1 MKVGEQLVYLA
12 RLHGLSAAGA
22 KDAME
27 RWTTT
32 LGVEARRDDEVQKL
46 SLGNQQRVQL
56 AAALTHDPE
65 LLVLDEPFSGL
76 DPVAVDV
83 MSGVLRD
90 RADAGVPV
98 VFSSHQLDLVERLC
112 DRVGIIKD
120 GAMVEVGTIDE
131 LRRTE
136 QERWVVDGPPGATW
150 IGAVPDAR
158 AVSLEGRA
166 PSSSSRPAVR
176 PVPGPVTVPG
186 RPRWAR
192 AGRAARGARRRARAR
207 VRARPAVA
215 HRALPRRRERRGEAG
230 RDGRRDRGGGG
241 MSAGQGTSLTSWG
254 AIRLVAGRE
263 IMTRL
268 RSKSFVWLTVILV
281 GAVVLGGVVL
291 NLANGSGPSAE
302 RVGVTPQTAAL
313 AETIETTGSTLGT
326 DVETVDVADD
336 AAGEAQVRDGD
347 LDALVTG
354 SAGSPTVVVDTELS
368 SGLTAVFTTLAQQT
382 ALSDA
387 VASLG
392 ATRPGRGRRRDG
404 RAGRAHHRRA
414 ERVRPRAL
422 RHRPGHRHP
431 ALHGHHDQRPAH
443 RPGVVEE
450 KTSRVV
456 ELLLSTVR
464 PWQLMAGKV
473 LGIGLVGLGQVALV
487 VLAGVGTAL
496 GLGLVDTS
504 TIDLGTAA
512 AWALVWFV
520 VGFVSYALLMAG
532 LGALVSRQED
542 VGAVTTPVTFL
553 MIVPYIVGVSVAP
566 WAPDNPLVVW
576 LSYVPLCSPLLM
588 PVRIA
593 LGSAEPWEAL
603 VALGLRRG
611 HPLLVWLAAKI
622 YSNAVLRT
630 GARVRLKDA
639 LRTS

>member
-1 MKVGEQLVYLA
+1 
-12 RLHGLSAAGA
+12 
-22 KDAME
+22 
-27 RWTTT
+27 
-32 LGVEARRDDEVQKL
+32 
-46 SLGNQQRVQL
+46 
-56 AAALTHDPE
+56 
-65 LLVLDEPFSGL
+65 
-76 DPVAVDV
+76 
-83 MSGVLRD
+83 MS
-90 RADAGVPV
+90 
-98 VFSSHQLDLVERLC
+98 
-112 DRVGIIKD
+112 
-120 GAMVEVGTIDE
+120 T
-131 LRRTE
+131 
-136 QERWVVDGPPGATW
+136 
-150 IGAVPDAR
+150 
-158 AVSLEGRA
+158 
-166 PSSSSRPAVR
+166 
-176 PVPGPVTVPG
+176 
-186 RPRWAR
+186 
-192 AGRAARGARRRARAR
+192 
-207 VRARPAVA
+207 
-215 HRALPRRRERRGEAG
+215 
-230 RDGRRDRGGGG
+230 
-241 MSAGQGTSLTSWG
+241 GTSLTSWG

-291 NLANGSGPSAE
+291 NLASGSGPSAE

-313 AETIETTGSTLGT
+313 AEAIETTGSTLGT

-354 SAGSPTVVVDTELS
+354 SVGSPTVVVDTELS

-392 ATRPGRGRRRDG
+392 GDPAQVAGDVATAAPD
-404 RAGRAHHRRA
+404 
-414 ERVRPRAL
+414 VRTIGEPSEFD
-422 RHRPGHRHP
+422 P
-431 ALHGHHDQRPAH
+431 ARYVTGLVTGILLFMAIMISGQLIAQ
-443 RPGVVEE
+443 GVVEE

-593 LGSAEPWEAL
+593 LGSAETWEAL
-603 VALGLRRG
+603 VALGLSVAVI
-611 HPLLVWLAAKI
+611 PLLVWLAAKI

-630 GARVRLKDA
+630 GARVKLTDA

>member
-1 MKVGEQLVYLA
+1 
-12 RLHGLSAAGA
+12 
-22 KDAME
+22 
-27 RWTTT
+27 
-32 LGVEARRDDEVQKL
+32 
-46 SLGNQQRVQL
+46 
-56 AAALTHDPE
+56 
-65 LLVLDEPFSGL
+65 
-76 DPVAVDV
+76 
-83 MSGVLRD
+83 
-90 RADAGVPV
+90 
-98 VFSSHQLDLVERLC
+98 
-112 DRVGIIKD
+112 
-120 GAMVEVGTIDE
+120 
-131 LRRTE
+131 
-136 QERWVVDGPPGATW
+136 
-150 IGAVPDAR
+150 
-158 AVSLEGRA
+158 
-166 PSSSSRPAVR
+166 
-176 PVPGPVTVPG
+176 
-186 RPRWAR
+186 
-192 AGRAARGARRRARAR
+192 
-207 VRARPAVA
+207 
-215 HRALPRRRERRGEAG
+215 
-230 RDGRRDRGGGG
+230 
-241 MSAGQGTSLTSWG
+241 MSARSSLTSWG

-268 RSKSFVWLTVILV
+268 HSKSFVWLTVILV
-281 GAVVLGGVVL
+281 GAVVLGGFAL
-291 NLANGSGPSAE
+291 NLASSSGPTAE
-302 RVGVTPQTAAL
+302 RVGVTPQTASL
-313 AETIETTGSTLGT
+313 AQGIESTGTTLGT

-336 AAGEAQVRDGD
+336 TAGEAQVRDGD

-354 SAGSPTVVVDTELS
+354 SADDPTVVVESELS
-368 SGLTAVFTTLAQQT
+368 PGLTAVFTTLAQQA

-387 VASLG
+387 VTSLG
-392 ATRPGRGRRRDG
+392 GDPAEVAGDMATAQPT
-404 RAGRAHHRRA
+404 
-414 ERVRPRAL
+414 VRTIGEASEFDPTRYVTGLVTGILLFMAIMISGQL
-422 RHRPGHRHP
+422 I
-431 ALHGHHDQRPAH
+431 AQ
-443 RPGVVEE
+443 GVVEE

-553 MIVPYIVGVSVAP
+553 MVIPYIVGVSVAP

-593 LGSAEPWEAL
+593 LGSAETWEAL
-603 VALGLRRG
+603 VALGLSVAVI
-611 HPLLVWLAAKI
+611 PVLVWLAAKI

-639 LRTS
+639 LRSA

>member
-1 MKVGEQLVYLA
+1 
-12 RLHGLSAAGA
+12 
-22 KDAME
+22 
-27 RWTTT
+27 
-32 LGVEARRDDEVQKL
+32 
-46 SLGNQQRVQL
+46 
-56 AAALTHDPE
+56 
-65 LLVLDEPFSGL
+65 
-76 DPVAVDV
+76 
-83 MSGVLRD
+83 MS
-90 RADAGVPV
+90 
-98 VFSSHQLDLVERLC
+98 
-112 DRVGIIKD
+112 
-120 GAMVEVGTIDE
+120 T
-131 LRRTE
+131 
-136 QERWVVDGPPGATW
+136 
-150 IGAVPDAR
+150 
-158 AVSLEGRA
+158 
-166 PSSSSRPAVR
+166 
-176 PVPGPVTVPG
+176 
-186 RPRWAR
+186 
-192 AGRAARGARRRARAR
+192 
-207 VRARPAVA
+207 
-215 HRALPRRRERRGEAG
+215 
-230 RDGRRDRGGGG
+230 
-241 MSAGQGTSLTSWG
+241 GTSLTSWG
-254 AIRLVAGRE
+254 AIRLVASRE

-281 GAVVLGGVVL
+281 GAVVLGGLVL
-291 NLANGSGPSAE
+291 NAASSSGPTAE

-313 AETIETTGSTLGT
+313 AESIEATGGTLGT
-326 DVETVDVADD
+326 EVETVDVADD

-354 SAGSPTVVVDTELS
+354 SADAPTVVVDTELS
-368 SGLTAVFTTLAQQT
+368 PGLTAVFTTLAQQT

-392 ATRPGRGRRRDG
+392 GDPAQVAGDIAT
-404 RAGRAHHRRA
+404 A
-414 ERVRPRAL
+414 EPTVRTIGEPSEFDPTRYVTGLVTGILLFMAIMISGQL
-422 RHRPGHRHP
+422 I
-431 ALHGHHDQRPAH
+431 AQ
-443 RPGVVEE
+443 GVVEE

-512 AWALVWFV
+512 VWALVWFV

-553 MIVPYIVGVSVAP
+553 MIVPYVVGISVAP

-576 LSYVPLCSPLLM
+576 LSFVPLCSPLLM

-593 LGSAEPWEAL
+593 LGSAETWEAL
-603 VALGLRRG
+603 LALGLSLAVV
-611 HPLLVWLAAKI
+611 PVLVWLAAKI

-639 LRTS
+639 LRTT